1 MLPVRIRLE
10 YKTETR
16 RPNHLKSRI
25 TTFTARLNWLNLIHM
40 FIWFKSILNAKLQMA
55 CLAQIDLYKTWKN
68 DPLCG
73 ENLNNKA
80 IPETL

>member
-1 MLPVRIRLE
+1 
-10 YKTETR
+10 
-16 RPNHLKSRI
+16 
-25 TTFTARLNWLNLIHM
+25 M